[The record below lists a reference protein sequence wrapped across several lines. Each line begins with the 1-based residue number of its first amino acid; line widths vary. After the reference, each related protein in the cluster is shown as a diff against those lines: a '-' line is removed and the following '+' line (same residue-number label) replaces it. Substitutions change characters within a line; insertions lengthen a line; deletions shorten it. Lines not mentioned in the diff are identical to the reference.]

1 MAGRSVGLQNHSSL
15 FAFSKAALAVKPSVK
30 LHRLSLM
37 CLSTE
42 MQKLK
47 LTSIAVELRLH
58 MVAANGTHSLRK

>member
-15 FAFSKAALAVKPSVK
+15 FAFSKAAAVKPSVK
-30 LHRLSLM
+30 LHRLSRLL

-47 LTSIAVELRLH
+47 LTSAEELRLH